1 MKKYPK
7 LDPFMF
13 YYYLGL
19 AYYDKRNSN
28 TSLKWYKVAETMN
41 SSNFKLMNS
50 IGITYDEMRDYE
62 NGEKYYLK
70 CIGLNPKYYSAYY
83 NLAILYK
90 NQDRVDDA
98 IIWYKKAI

>member
-41 SSNFKLMNS
+41 SSNFKLTNS

-70 CIGLNPKYYSAYY
+70 CIELNPK
-83 NLAILYK
+83 
-90 NQDRVDDA
+90 
-98 IIWYKKAI
+98 